1 MCWQR
6 STLEL
11 LPILGLAQTLQSL
24 TFGDSF
30 NQSLQ
35 GLTLPLTLQS
45 LTFGYEFNQSL
56 QEVCLPGSLQSLTFG
71 NQFNQSLRGL
81 HLPNLQSL
89 TFGHRF
95 NQSLQGLSLPN
106 LQCLTFLGCYLLGS
120 SSYFLVGHVGGSVF
134 FICFSSFFQ
143 LWLPPVKRKAT
154 HFGGPIS
161 KMIHPCAFQQCSA
174 RNYLAWKTSGAKSA
188 EQASGH
194 LAKSR
199 KGSQFSLGQFL
210 FFGQCTMAKVW

>member
-6 STLEL
+6 STLDF

-45 LTFGYEFNQSL
+45 LTFGNKFNHSL

-81 HLPNLQSL
+81 RLPNLQSL

-134 FICFSSFFQ
+134 SLFF
-143 LWLPPVKRKAT
+143 LLPFLNCGYPLSKGKPPIL
-154 HFGGPIS
+154 GGPIS
-161 KMIHPCAFQQCSA
+161 KMIHPCAFHQCGPKLLGLENLGGKK
-174 RNYLAWKTSGAKSA
+174 RGTGVW
-188 EQASGH
+188 ASSKKQKR
-194 LAKSR
+194 LPV
-199 KGSQFSLGQFL
+199 L